1 MEFNGWFRDD
11 GEIVILEIG
20 EGGFGWQM
28 VNERGELENEYDGEI
43 ACNWAET
50 EHEERNVN
58 E

>member
-20 EGGFGWQM
+20 EGGVGWQM
-28 VNERGELENEYDGEI
+28 VNERGELENEYDGER

-50 EHEERNVN
+50 EHSERNVN